1 MEKLKTNELSLGLN
15 QTFRND
21 LVDNFEKIQNGVD
34 GQSDDLNKQITD
46 LLGDVAPQDQN
57 ELTQARIDAHGKL
70 YNTLKGR
77 ADATQA
83 TAETALSEERDTSV
97 EVQDARTNSSSQTY
111 PTLKERMDNQENDL
125 NNSINDKLSQISSVP
140 ETFANLAAL
149 KSKYPTG
156 KTGLFVTADNGHK
169 YIWVNGSWTDSGI
182 YQSVGIA
189 DNSIS
194 NDQLSYNSIQGNIVL
209 TNSYINYDTASGK
222 LAIDGK
228 IGSYVEFGAKKYPF
242 NGLQTVINT
251 GDKLTRFRLVFNV
264 ATNSF
269 YTVAWDENIS
279 GSEIN
284 LGMSYASTGADG
296 NTTYFDNFIFD
307 VLYDGKRPGSA
318 ELITRANI
326 ATNGMVPNINTSAS
340 RIEFPANGTSSS
352 ISIDVF
358 GKNYWVDI
366 PASGLNVSYSGLA
379 STGVLLIFNT
389 SDNTLFTD
397 IVDNI
402 DKYSH
407 NFKYGIVAKL
417 RTIGDISVDWG
428 IKYTVNGKL
437 FNNLVTT
444 EQIAPN
450 DLALI
455 QSDNFKY
462 NRSALSHGYNA
473 YENIKLESGGF
484 DVNGVEITST
494 TNVVTPESNAISGRL
509 STISVY
515 VFNPT
520 KFYWRLAEY
529 DANKKFIKFLT
540 SFSTS
545 QNLNIALDPTNLYR
559 LEVKTNDA
567 STIDY
572 KEVIGSVKVAAQS
585 NKMTVDF
592 SILNQLIGQGQ
603 LVIPGNDRPY
613 FYRLG
618 SYALNIT
625 LPNKQLYYYYGNG
638 KTVVLPT
645 SYLNQSFTLNSDNML
660 IWDLTANTIIQQQS
674 GVTRPF
680 PSVVLA
686 NNLYGN
692 ITNGLL
698 MKWWEDQTKG
708 IRGYKQNFQD
718 KISKKSVI
726 GVDNF
731 TSQGMVQVGSQLW
744 VGNSSTDDH
753 STDTI
758 GQIFRLDSGLKKVG
772 RFVHNLGHLNSMDY
786 NSETDSLLTSNTSD
800 NITLIS
806 EIIIVQNVNS
816 LNLPESWPLIDYNQN
831 YVVKIPL
838 GVNNIGGGPI
848 FGENKNIV
856 YFMCGQY
863 YGTYKIQKYW
873 LGTGTNDFSSGG
885 YGTFIAGKGENE
897 YNGTAKLLG
906 EFYGPTMEVGQDA
919 TYFNGNIYGT
929 FGRNTGK
936 IYKIELNQA
945 NSMEAHGTYDLKE
958 AWVLPNYD
966 VNGNNASAEP
976 EGMVIWNGYYLRTS
990 FQNKI
995 VDVPL
1000 LNQQFGT
1007 GSVGNKVYYD
1017 FNSGTEKNITI
1028 TPTSDVT
1035 DIYVSSKDVDG
1046 FVVTSKSGG
1055 AGTFDWSCNL

>member
-1 MEKLKTNELSLGLN
+1 MEKLKTNELPLGLD

-21 LVDNFEKIQNGVD
+21 LIDNFETIQDGVD
-34 GQSDDLNKQITD
+34 NQNQI
-46 LLGDVAPQDQN
+46 LLKEIETHLGGVRLQDQN
-57 ELTQARIDAHGKL
+57 EVSQARIDKDGKN
-70 YNTLKGR
+70 YETLKSR
-77 ADATQA
+77 IDDTQS
-83 TAETALSEERDTSV
+83 TAETSLEEERKTKTEV
-97 EVQDARTNSSSQTY
+97 ESARTNNNGKTY
-111 PTLKERMDNQENDL
+111 ESLKKRLDEQENDL
-125 NNSINDKLSQISSVP
+125 TNNMNYKISQISSIP
-140 ETFANLAAL
+140 ETFSSLVDL
-149 KSKYPTG
+149 KNSYPNG
-156 KTGLFVTADNGHK
+156 KQGLFVTADTGHK
-169 YIWVNGSWTDSGI
+169 YIWANNSWNDAGV

-189 DNSIS
+189 DHAITNTQMSF
-194 NDQLSYNSIQGNIVL
+194 NSIQGNLVL
-209 TNSYINYDTASGK
+209 SGGSVDYDTTNNVMTIVGNAS
-222 LAIDGK
+222 
-228 IGSYVEFGAKKYPF
+228 SYVEFGNQKFAFSGKQIVT
-242 NGLQTVINT
+242 NS
-251 GDKLTRFRLVFNV
+251 GDKTTRFRLVYDTALGAFSSLGWQDDISSNLISIGTV
-264 ATNSF
+264 YISTDASGVF
-269 YTVAWDENIS
+269 YYN
-279 GSEIN
+279 
-284 LGMSYASTGADG
+284 
-296 NTTYFDNFIFD
+296 DNFKFD
-307 VLYDGKRPGSA
+307 VTYNGKQPGSA

-366 PASGLNVSYSGLA
+366 PTTGLNISYSGLS
-379 STGVLLIFNT
+379 STAIILIFNT
-389 SDNTLFTD
+389 IDNTLFTD
-397 IVDNI
+397 IADSI
-402 DKYSH
+402 GKYSH
-407 NFKYGIVAKL
+407 NFKYGVVAKL
-417 RTIGDISVDWG
+417 RTIGDISIDWG

-450 DLALI
+450 DLTLI
-455 QSDNFKY
+455 QSDNFDY
-462 NRSALSHGYNA
+462 NRSAMFRGYKS
-473 YENIKLESGGF
+473 YINIKLESGGF

-494 TNVVTPESNAISGRL
+494 TNVVTPESNVISGSL
-509 STISVY
+509 STISVFS
-515 VFNPT
+515 FNP
-520 KFYWRLAEY
+520 KFSWRLVEY

-540 SFSTS
+540 SFSTG
-545 QNLNIALDPTNLYR
+545 QNLNITLNQANLYR

-572 KEVIGSVKVAAQS
+572 KEVLLNVKVVAQS
-585 NKMTVDF
+585 NKTAVDF
-592 SILNQLIGQGQ
+592 SILDQLIGQGQ
-603 LVIPGNDRPY
+603 LVIAGNDRPY

-618 SYALNIT
+618 SSALNIT

-686 NNLYGN
+686 NNIYGN

-718 KISKKSVI
+718 ILSKKDVT
-726 GVDNF
+726 GVDNL

-758 GQIFRLDSGLKKVG
+758 GEIYKFDSKLNKVG

-786 NSETDSLLTSNTSD
+786 NSETDTLITSNTSD
-800 NITLIS
+800 NTTSLS
-806 EIIIVQNVNS
+806 EIILVQGVTG
-816 LNLPESWPLIDYNQN
+816 LQLDEGWPLINYNQS

-848 FGENKNIV
+848 FGENKNVV

-873 LGTGTNDFSSGG
+873 LGTGTNDVSSGG
-885 YGTFIAGKGENE
+885 YGTFIAGKGDNE

-906 EFYGPTMEVGQDA
+906 EFYGPTMDVGQDA

-945 NSMEAHGTYDLKE
+945 NSTEVHGTYDLRE

-966 VNGNNASAEP
+966 VNGNNVSSEAE
-976 EGMVIWNGYYLRTS
+976 GTVIWNNQYLRTW

-995 VDVPL
+995 VDIPIF
-1000 LNQQFGT
+1000 NRQFGKGT
-1007 GSVGNKVYYD
+1007 VGQKVYYD
-1017 FNSGTEKNITI
+1017 FKSSTEKNISI
-1028 TPTSDVT
+1028 TPTSDAI
-1035 DIYVSSKDVDG
+1035 DIYVSTKDNDG
-1046 FVVTSKSGG
+1046 FLVSSKSG
-1055 AGTFDWSCNL
+1055 ANGTFDWSCNL